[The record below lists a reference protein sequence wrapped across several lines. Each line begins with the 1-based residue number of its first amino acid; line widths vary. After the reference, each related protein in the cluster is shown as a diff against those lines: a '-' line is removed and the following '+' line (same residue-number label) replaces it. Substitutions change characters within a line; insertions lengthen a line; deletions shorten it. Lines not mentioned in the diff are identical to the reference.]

1 MLGRSITVT
10 ETTNSAVLHVDSHAS
25 QAKIGLAGAGA
36 AASFMSLNEWVALAT
51 LVFIV
56 LQIGLLIPKYWALF
70 MAWRRGKKIEVDV
83 E

>member
-1 MLGRSITVT
+1 MLGRSIKIT
-10 ETTNSAVLHVDSHAS
+10 ETSSTAIVHVDAPTI
-25 QAKIGLAGAGA
+25 QAKVGLAGAGA

-51 LVFIV
+51 LVFII

-70 MAWRRGKKIEVDV
+70 KAWRRGKKIEVDV